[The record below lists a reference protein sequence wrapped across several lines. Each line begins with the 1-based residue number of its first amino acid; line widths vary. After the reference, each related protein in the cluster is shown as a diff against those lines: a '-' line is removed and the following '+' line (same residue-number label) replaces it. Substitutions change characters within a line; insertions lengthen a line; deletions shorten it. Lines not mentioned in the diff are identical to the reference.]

1 MSSISSRIASAF
13 FAPFMIGLTAA
24 PDVLSAQTSFVPTNP
39 ISPPTV
45 SPPVLSPVPTL
56 DVPVVTAPT
65 ISADSGES
73 SPGST
78 ASTTTSPESGSSAK
92 TSSTATTPTRTTVTT
107 TTSGSPSAT
116 AKSTSTV
123 DRLGAGGAKSASS
136 NAATASAL
144 SMLGFGSSNP
154 LLKALSGSDS
164 DENGT
169 DALSGLLGASS
180 SSTDSATLKKVLDL
194 LEKQQAQTGAA
205 ATAGPAGTAAAA
217 GTTGRT
223 ASKAVGGSTATVAAT
238 GAAATAGSQSIT
250 SGGELVRFIV
260 NGYNVAAS
268 TTTLVS
274 SILAK
279 DGSFLLTGDRRY
291 VASRENRTETF
302 YLLCRKNADGSYRLH
317 ADVTQDAKNEYSFLY
332 RLSRRGPLKGT
343 MTGDLL
349 VFRTVDPDFR
359 LDLVIRVIAPSVSKK
374 SNR

>member
-1 MSSISSRIASAF
+1 ML
-13 FAPFMIGLTAA
+13 G
-24 PDVLSAQTSFVPTNP
+24 
-39 ISPPTV
+39 
-45 SPPVLSPVPTL
+45 
-56 DVPVVTAPT
+56 
-65 ISADSGES
+65 
-73 SPGST
+73 
-78 ASTTTSPESGSSAK
+78 
-92 TSSTATTPTRTTVTT
+92 
-107 TTSGSPSAT
+107 
-116 AKSTSTV
+116 
-123 DRLGAGGAKSASS
+123 LGAES
-136 NAATASAL
+136 
-144 SMLGFGSSNP
+144 P

-164 DENGT
+164 DESSTN
-169 DALSGLLGASS
+169 ALSGLLGSSSS
-180 SSTDSATLKKVLDL
+180 SSTDSATLKKILAL
-194 LEKQQAQTGAA
+194 LEKQQAQTGSA
-205 ATAGPAGTAAAA
+205 ATTGSAGS
-217 GTTGRT
+217 TGQT
-223 ASKAVGGSTATVAAT
+223 ASKAVVGSSATVAA
-238 GAAATAGSQSIT
+238 ANSAATAGSQAIT
-250 SGGELVRFIV
+250 SGGDLVRFIV

-291 VASRENRTETF
+291 VVSRETRTETF